1 MAARGQGDSIE
12 YAPWVPGRRLR
23 AAGFGVVLRSLSPAD
38 IDEAFVGRLRDP
50 HVVGNLAIGRETGQF
65 NRASVLQWLAGFDNR
80 RTFFLGVWPSSG
92 RAKIGFCQ
100 TRIDAF
106 GVGAITVAITDRA
119 LWRHGAAAAA
129 TYLLRSVFF
138 DLVKVHKLVARVYAN
153 NEPVIRGLEE
163 YGWVREG
170 LLREAETG
178 AGTARRDVLL
188 YGMLR
193 AEHVAGRRV
202 RPFVMPEV
210 DSSEGR

>member
-1 MAARGQGDSIE
+1 MSARGQGDSIE
-12 YAPWVPGRRLR
+12 YAPWEPGGRLR
-23 AAGFGVVLRSLSPAD
+23 AAGFGVLLRPLSPSD
-38 IDEAFVGRLRDP
+38 IDGNFVARLRDP
-50 HVVGNLAIGRETGQF
+50 QVVANLAIGRVTDQL
-65 NRASVLQWLAGFDNR
+65 NRARVRQWLAGFDNR
-80 RTFFLGVWPSSG
+80 RTFFLGVWPSTG

-100 TRIDAF
+100 ARIDAF
-106 GVGAITVAITDRA
+106 DVATITVAITDRA

-129 TYLLRSVFF
+129 TYLLRSVLF
-138 DLVKVHKLVARVYAN
+138 DLVKVHKLVAKVYTN
-153 NEPVIRGLEE
+153 NQPVIRGLEE

-170 LLREAETG
+170 LLREAESG

-193 AEHVAGRRV
+193 AEHVASRRV